1 MSDVVVY
8 PNPFKDRFTVTLPQ
22 STGTVKVEI
31 YSLSGALVYS
41 NDLTVSGGMVEVK
54 GLDDLP
60 AGVYNCAVIADDTT
74 RTARMMKY

>member
-1 MSDVVVY
+1 M
-8 PNPFKDRFTVTLPQ
+8 
-22 STGTVKVEI
+22 EI